1 MRYFLAIP
9 LPEEI
14 KQELHQLNTEFSKYK
29 GLRFVNPDNMHLTLL
44 FLGNSNVNEK
54 IKELKKLKFKAFKLK
69 TKKISAFPEKGK
81 IRLLWVDLKK
91 SQELEDLQKKISKLF
106 NIKKE
111 YRPHITLARI
121 KKIEKDEKDRI
132 IKKVNEIKHNEL
144 TITVKNF
151 KLYSSELTVLGPV
164 HRVIEYF
171 SSSESEKTKIKS
183 TGQIRA

>member
-14 KQELHQLNTEFSKYK
+14 KQKFHQINTSLSRFK

-44 FLGNSNVNEK
+44 FLGDNNVGEK
-54 IKELKKLKFKAFKLK
+54 VSSLKKINFEPFKLK
-69 TKKISAFPEKGK
+69 IKGLSLFPEQGK
-81 IRLLWVDLKK
+81 VRLLWIDLKK
-91 SQELEDLQKKISKLF
+91 SKELAELQKEVSLLF

-121 KKIEKDEKDRI
+121 KKLEKNERNALLEAVKKTKIQEITIE
-132 IKKVNEIKHNEL
+132 
-144 TITVKNF
+144 VKNF

-171 SSSESEKTKIKS
+171 GATSIKEKKL
-183 TGQIRA
+183 